1 MHYKLRS
8 YLAYL
13 QAAARL
19 VDYTRRIRAMP
30 VKKILHHDGLTDT
43 AERTV
48 ISRPSQ
54 LFYYKGCLLSKTI
67 MLFCFNNEFNIES
80 KFNCLKS
87 MNASVHRIKQI

>member
-1 MHYKLRS
+1 MLIFGVFAS
-8 YLAYL
+8 STAS
-13 QAAARL
+13 L

-30 VKKILHHDGLTDT
+30 VKKIQYHDGLTDT

-54 LFYYKGCLLSKTI
+54 LIYYKGCLLSKTI
-67 MLFCFNNEFNIES
+67 MFFCFNNEFNIEN